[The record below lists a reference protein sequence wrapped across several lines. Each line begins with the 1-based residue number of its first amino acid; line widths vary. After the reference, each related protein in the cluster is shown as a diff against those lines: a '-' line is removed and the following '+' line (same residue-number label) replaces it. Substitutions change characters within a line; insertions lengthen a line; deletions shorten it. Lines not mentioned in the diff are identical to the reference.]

1 MKQLIKK
8 VLWGAAGIMQEA
20 INQLISS
27 SSSKD
32 LILTPF
38 AENQMYEWGL
48 SKDTVKDVFYHGQ
61 QKPNDKYVLFKQ
73 YQGYRI
79 YIRYQYDKQ
88 TGSPKIISVNKWYP
102 KK

>member
-1 MKQLIKK
+1 MKNF
-8 VLWGAAGIMQEA
+8 LWVARTIFQEV
-20 INQLISS
+20 INQIIGSS
-27 SSSKD
+27 SSND

-48 SKDTVKDVFYHGQ
+48 SKDTIKDVYYHGQ
-61 QKPNDKYVLFKQ
+61 TKKDDKYVLFKQ

-79 YIRYQYDKQ
+79 YIRYQYDKK
-88 TGSPKIISVNKWYP
+88 TGNPKIISVNKWYP